1 MLLAAQQDNKLRDE
15 LLGQWIATL
24 FEKPADGKD
33 GAPKEP
39 SYPKLEFK
47 LILYSER
54 RRFGW
59 LLQTSWWQ
67 NPLFLQLSV

>member
-1 MLLAAQQDNKLRDE
+1 MTVTEFKLILLAAQQDNKLREE

-33 GAPKEP
+33 DAPKEP

-47 LILYSER
+47 LIL
-54 RRFGW
+54 
-59 LLQTSWWQ
+59 
-67 NPLFLQLSV
+67 